1 MTTANDQDPAADLP
15 IAEPLRP
22 SNAPTWTPEP
32 VTPVASTVASPT
44 ADAVTYASRVSGP
57 GKLRAGVV
65 AGAAVALAVGAVAT
79 SLAASP
85 APTTTTAP
93 GATSQ
98 AVGGPGGP
106 AGAMMA
112 PGLALDPVLGGID
125 DTFDHARDE
134 MGFGGITI
142 ASISGSDVTL
152 KTDDGW
158 TRTIAVTDSVKLTKG
173 GQTIALSDLA
183 VGDDVRIQ
191 QTRNADGTY
200 TVTGL
205 AVVVPSVR
213 GTVSDVSS
221 SGFKVTN
228 RDGSVWT
235 ITVNGSTQYQFGA
248 GTGSL
253 ADVTNGTIVGV
264 QGDKTGDNALTALTV
279 RVAPDRVSG
288 TVKSTTSDT
297 IVVTKADG
305 TTVTVNVDGS
315 TTYRVAGVST
325 AASLG
330 DVTVGMTIGASGRI
344 GSDGSIAADTVFA
357 GTPGPHGPAGDFGF
371 GGRSGHGGFGPGMG
385 GWDDQDGGAS
395 ATPSPTA
402 TP

>member
-1 MTTANDQDPAADLP
+1 MTTANDQDPTVDLP

-22 SNAPTWTPEP
+22 ANAPTWTPKP
-32 VTPVASTVASPT
+32 VTPVAPT
-44 ADAVTYASRVSGP
+44 AAAPTPDAVAYATRLGGP

-79 SLAASP
+79 SFAASP
-85 APTTTTAP
+85 APSATTTTP
-93 GATSQ
+93 STTSQ
-98 AVGGPGGP
+98 AVGGPSGP
-106 AGAMMA
+106 AGMMMA
-112 PGLALDPVLGGID
+112 PGLAVDPVLGGVD
-125 DTFDHARDE
+125 DTFDHGRGG

-142 ASISGSDVTL
+142 TSISGTNVTL

-173 GQTIALSDLA
+173 GQTIALSDLG

-205 AVVVPSVR
+205 AVVVPSVQ

-253 ADVTNGTIVGV
+253 TDVTNGTIVGV
-264 QGDKTGDNALTALTV
+264 QGEKTGDNTLTALTV

-288 TVKSTTSDT
+288 TVKSKTSDT
-297 IVVTKADG
+297 IVVTRADS
-305 TTVTVNVDGS
+305 TTVTVHVDSS
-315 TTYRVAGVST
+315 TTYRVAGVT
-325 AASLG
+325 TASLS
-330 DVTVGMTIGASGRI
+330 DVTVGMTIGVSGRL
-344 GSDGSIAADTVFA
+344 GSDGSIDADTDRRRHRRHA
-357 GTPGPHGPAGDFGF
+357 RHGRRLRRRRPWRPRRVRTRH
-371 GGRSGHGGFGPGMG
+371 GRLG
-385 GWDDQDGGAS
+385 
-395 ATPSPTA
+395 
-402 TP
+402 